1 MVPMAD
7 MLNHEAGV
15 SSLDDFEFSSDA
27 DAFLLKSRDGVG
39 AGREVTI
46 SYGAVDNRH
55 LLQYYG
61 FALPNN
67 PDDFVGISMEELSRS
82 IQNATAVG
90 GMLDKT
96 SRMML
101 LLGEGGGELRVTWGG
116 ANDELMRVARI
127 LSLERWA
134 QIAPSA
140 LHPQILDPAICDRR
154 LNTLY

>member
-27 DAFLLKSRDGVG
+27 DAFVLKSSNGVG
-39 AGREVTI
+39 AGQEVTI
-46 SYGAVDNRH
+46 SYGALDNMH

-67 PDDFVGISMEELSRS
+67 PDDFVEISMEELSRS

-101 LLGEGGGELRVTWGG
+101 LLGDGGGELRVTWGG
-116 ANDELMRVARI
+116 PNDELMRVARI
-127 LSLERWA
+127 LSLARWA
-134 QIAPSA
+134 
-140 LHPQILDPAICDRR
+140 
-154 LNTLY
+154 